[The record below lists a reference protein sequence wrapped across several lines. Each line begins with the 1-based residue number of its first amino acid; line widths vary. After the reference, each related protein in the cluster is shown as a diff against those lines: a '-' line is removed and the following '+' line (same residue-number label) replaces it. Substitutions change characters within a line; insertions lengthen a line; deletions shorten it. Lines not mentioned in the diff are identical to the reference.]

1 MVVDAKF
8 EGLFCQELERKC
20 KSNHLVSWVKND
32 HLDFKI
38 WYSYKGEI
46 KIYYPDFI
54 LKYDELNF
62 KIIELKGFKKDQDE
76 FKWNAIKE
84 WVIAI
89 NNQKKYG
96 SWDFLSILNKDDFN
110 KI

>member
-1 MVVDAKF
+1 M
-8 EGLFCQELERKC
+8 
-20 KSNHLVSWVKND
+20 
-32 HLDFKI
+32 
-38 WYSYKGEI
+38 
-46 KIYYPDFI
+46 
-54 LKYDELNF
+54 KYDESNF
-62 KIIELKGFKKDQDE
+62 KIIELKGLKKDQDE

-96 SWDFLSILNKDDFN
+96 SWDFLSILNTDDFN